1 MCHTLLG
8 SYLKA
13 LRHYCELIAEVL
25 LIDAGALYEL
35 AIFDLEVV
43 MFRITYMLSTST
55 SIEVEVE
62 EAVHVLRNFILLD
75 KVAVHQTN
83 AKLLLK
89 LTL

>member
-1 MCHTLLG
+1 
-8 SYLKA
+8 
-13 LRHYCELIAEVL
+13 
-25 LIDAGALYEL
+25 
-35 AIFDLEVV
+35 
-43 MFRITYMLSTST
+43 MLSTST

-83 AKLLLK
+83 AKLVLK